1 MKVRISIAACLKHE
15 RFADVCKNIE
25 ILAGLDPLPVKNPV
39 YKDKLR
45 IYPGIQVDERTIFV
59 TPDLV
64 QRDLVDYRVVD
75 MGIYRPEGEEERAIE
90 LANESYVHGEIP
102 SLGTLA
108 KIKEKY
114 PKNSP
119 ATH

>member
-45 IYPGIQVDERTIFV
+45 IYPGIQVD
-59 TPDLV
+59 
-64 QRDLVDYRVVD
+64 
-75 MGIYRPEGEEERAIE
+75 
-90 LANESYVHGEIP
+90 
-102 SLGTLA
+102 
-108 KIKEKY
+108 
-114 PKNSP
+114 
-119 ATH
+119 